1 MKEVLKKV
9 FDKSV
14 MAVIA
19 VLIIFVLTFEY
30 VVFPGLSAADTY
42 VNILSSIIGVIAVTF
57 LYHFVQWSSLID
69 YIVGKK
75 EDIPPGETE
84 LDYIPK
90 KELKDKKPK
99 TKAKV
104 KKIII
109 EASQVNDVEFVKKP
123 TKRKYKKTKQTE
135 TESVSTRKPKK

>member
-1 MKEVLKKV
+1 MEEVLKKV

-30 VVFPGLSAADTY
+30 VVFPGLSVADTY
-42 VNILSSIIGVIAVTF
+42 VNILSFIIGVIAVMF
-57 LYHFVQWSSLID
+57 MYHFVQWSALIE

-75 EDIPPGETE
+75 EVIPPGETE

-90 KELKDKKPK
+90 KELKDRKPK

-123 TKRKYKKTKQTE
+123 TKRKHKKTKPTE
-135 TESVSTRKPKK
+135 TESVSTRKSKK